1 MIVQLKPG
9 WMVAQLLFCAKSLAL
24 LPVMVMLV
32 MLRGPPPVLV
42 SVTDRGE
49 LDVPTP
55 WSANVKLVGL
65 RPTPGGRV
73 PLPLR
78 GTVCGVL
85 GALSAMMMEA
95 VRTPAAVGVKVTVIV
110 HGPEPGTKV
119 PAQVLLVMAKS
130 PPLVPPIV
138 TLVMARSAPPVLVK
152 VTVCKPLVV
161 LTFWS
166 PKVMAVGTRLT
177 VGTAWPLPES
187 STVCGLFEELS
198 VITSVP

>member
-1 MIVQLKPG
+1 MLRAARRFPDALGVNTTLIVQVKPG
-9 WMVAQLLFCAKSLAL
+9 WTVAQLLFCAKSLAFV
-24 LPVMVMLV
+24 PVMVMTPV

-78 GTVCGVL
+78 DTVCGVL

-95 VRTPAAVGVKVTVIV
+95 VRTPATVGVKVTVIV
-110 HGPEPGTKV
+110 HGPAPGTN
-119 PAQVLLVMAKS
+119 
-130 PPLVPPIV
+130 VPPQ
-138 TLVMARSAPPVLVK
+138 
-152 VTVCKPLVV
+152 
-161 LTFWS
+161 
-166 PKVMAVGTRLT
+166 
-177 VGTAWPLPES
+177 
-187 STVCGLFEELS
+187 
-198 VITSVP
+198 